1 MSTTL
6 TFDETAAEYIIEAF
20 GKDVDDEGYVI
31 DPENGER
38 ETIDAGE
45 ELHIDHFAG
54 VEEGSIIFL
63 DDDFN
68 TLVEHVKRR
77 REQ

>member
-6 TFDETAAEYIIEAF
+6 TFDENAAEFILESF
-20 GKDVDDEGYVI
+20 GAEIDDEGFI
-31 DPENGER
+31 INPETGER
-38 ETIDAGE
+38 ETVTDSE
-45 ELHIDHFAG
+45 ELHKDHFSG
-54 VEEGSIIFL
+54 VEKGSIIYL

-77 REQ
+77 RE